1 MYQDHFPGAR
11 AYGFVENGRLAG
23 VIELYAEEWAN
34 RLRVTELWVRADVRR
49 RGLGGRLMD
58 FAKAEARRQGRRM
71 IILETQTCNVNA
83 IDFYRRNG
91 FVLAGV
97 LLADYSNNDPGRG
110 EVRLEMGY
118 YPT

>member
-1 MYQDHFPGAR
+1 
-11 AYGFVENGRLAG
+11 
-23 VIELYAEEWAN
+23 
-34 RLRVTELWVRADVRR
+34 
-49 RGLGGRLMD
+49 
-58 FAKAEARRQGRRM
+58 M

>member
-1 MYQDHFPGAR
+1 M
-11 AYGFVENGRLAG
+11 
-23 VIELYAEEWAN
+23 
-34 RLRVTELWVRADVRR
+34 TELWVRADVRR

-97 LLADYSNNDPGRG
+97 LLADYSNNDPERG